1 MTSASHICSVGSYGR
16 RVTMKDSFATVPSS
30 AFLASG
36 SRLAACAAA
45 WCSLHCALT
54 PFLVA
59 VAPVLALAEGVE
71 RAVWAG
77 TVVLGAVMLV
87 LGPARKNA
95 VVLLTFGA
103 GTALWGASLAG
114 WLEPLPEV
122 VTSAAGSLTL
132 AGALLQS
139 SRVCQ
144 AGACSVCADE
154 ERADPAG

>member
-1 MTSASHICSVGSYGR
+1 MTNI
-16 RVTMKDSFATVPSS
+16 MKDFLATVPSS
-30 AFLASG
+30 AYLASG

-59 VAPVLALAEGVE
+59 AAPALALSEGVE
-71 RAVWAG
+71 RAAWAG
-77 TVVLGAVMLV
+77 TVVLGAAMLV

-95 VVLLTFGA
+95 VAMLTFGGGA
-103 GTALWGASLAG
+103 ALWAASLAG
-114 WLEPLPEV
+114 WLEPLPET

-132 AGALLQS
+132 AGALVQS
-139 SRVCQ
+139 ARVCQ
-144 AGACSVCADE
+144 AGACPVCADE